1 MTRSV
6 LVTGGA
12 GYLGSLLVADLAA
25 VPGDLETIV
34 AADIKPPGR
43 VPDGVTFVAADVR
56 DPGLA
61 DILRDHAVD
70 VVVHLAAIVSPGK
83 KPDRELEYS
92 IDVGGTRNVLEA
104 SLAAGVAKV
113 IVSSSGAAY
122 GYHPDN
128 PDWIHEDDPLRGN
141 PEFAYSDHKRLVEEM
156 LARWRVEHPELRQL
170 IFRPGTVLGAGTRNQ
185 ITDLFDRRV
194 VMGIRGSATPFVFI
208 WDRDVVAC
216 LRRGIETDVTGIYNL
231 AGGGAIPLRT
241 IAAMMDKRYVVV
253 PAGVVRSALRAMKR
267 LHVTQYGPE
276 QVDFLRYRPVL
287 SNRKLREEFG
297 YTPRLNSEETFRF
310 FLEARRGAS

>member
-12 GYLGSLLVADLAA
+12 GYLGSLLVDDLAT

-34 AADIKPPGR
+34 AADIRRPER
-43 VPDGVTFVAADVR
+43 LPDGVTFVESDVR
-56 DPGLA
+56 DPSLA
-61 DILRDHAVD
+61 DILTEYAVD

-92 IDVGGTRNVLEA
+92 IDVGGTRNVLES
-104 SLAAGVAKV
+104 SLAAGVSKV

-128 PDWIHEDDPLRGN
+128 PDWIHEDDALRGN
-141 PEFAYSDHKRLVEEM
+141 SEFAYSDHKRLVEEM
-156 LARWRVEHPELRQL
+156 LARWRSEHPELRQL
-170 IFRPGTVLGAGTRNQ
+170 IFRPGTILGASTRNQ
-185 ITDLFDRRV
+185 ITDLFDRKI
-194 VMGIRGSATPFVFI
+194 VMGIRGSTTPFVFI

-231 AGGGAIPLRT
+231 AGSGALPLST
-241 IAAMMDKRYVVV
+241 IAAIMGKPYVAV
-253 PAGVVRSALRAMKR
+253 PAGVVRTALRLMKR

-276 QVDFLRYRPVL
+276 QIDFLRYRPVL

-297 YTPRLNSEETFRF
+297 YTPLLNSEETFRF
-310 FLEARRGAS
+310 FLEARRGTS